1 MPGSVTIGHTDALV
15 MLSHDDAQRLSTMLG
30 EMAHML
36 ESSGAS
42 RLGDAQVDE
51 LCRGREASREASRE
65 ELTGWCRNLSQF
77 LAEHL

>member
-15 MLSHDDAQRLSTMLG
+15 MLSHDDAKRLSAMLG

-36 ESSGAS
+36 EASGAS
-42 RLGDAQVDE
+42 RLGDAQVAG
-51 LCRGREASREASRE
+51 LCEGKAQSRG
-65 ELTGWCRNLSQF
+65 ELTEWCRHLSQY